1 MGKMK
6 ELDIEMKNISDD
18 YSIFTGCIFSPDFWK
33 SLKIKP
39 VQVIYNP
46 PYTIVNFED
55 GSKSMSKIHNE
66 EFDFEKG
73 LMAAIVKKVIS
84 RADFERLMNQG
95 SKSFENKQK
104 KNKLTKETIE

>member
-6 ELDIEMKNISDD
+6 ELDIEMKNNTIGSA
-18 YSIFTGCIFSPDFWK
+18 FTNFYWATKHTFAAE
-33 SLKIKP
+33 P

-46 PYTIVNFED
+46 PYTIVNFDD
-55 GSKSMSKIHNE
+55 GSKSISKIHNE
-66 EFDFEKG
+66 EFDYEKG
-73 LMAAIVKKVIS
+73 LMAAIVKRVIS

-104 KNKLTKETIE
+104 KQSKNSDE

>member
-6 ELDIEMKNISDD
+6 ELDIEMKNAFGDNNCVC
-18 YSIFTGCIFSPDFWK
+18 TDFRWAFGT
-33 SLKIKP
+33 IIPKP
-39 VQVIYNP
+39 VQVIYNS
-46 PYTIVNFED
+46 PYTIVNFDD
-55 GSKSMSKIHNE
+55 GSKSISKIHNE

-73 LMAAIVKKVIS
+73 FMAAIVKRVIS

-104 KNKLTKETIE
+104 KNNKKE

>member
-6 ELDIEMKNISDD
+6 ELDIEMKNNTYTFADCFSLND
-18 YSIFTGCIFSPDFWK
+18 YWGIKCVTVA
-33 SLKIKP
+33 KP

-46 PYTIVNFED
+46 PYTIVNFDD
-55 GSKSMSKIHNE
+55 GSKSISKIHNE
-66 EFDFEKG
+66 DFDFEKG
-73 LMAAIVKKVIS
+73 LMAAIVKRVVS

-104 KNKLTKETIE
+104 KECNKKE

>member
-6 ELDIEMKNISDD
+6 DLDIAIKNAFGDSSV
-18 YSIFTGCIFSPDFWK
+18 YTNYFWEK
-33 SLKIKP
+33 ANTIPKP
-39 VQVIYNP
+39 VQVIYNS

-55 GSKSMSKIHNE
+55 GSKSISKIHNE

-73 LMAAIVKKVIS
+73 LMAAIVKRVIS
-84 RADFERLMNQG
+84 RADFERLMDQG

-104 KNKLTKETIE
+104 KQSKNNE

>member
-6 ELDIEMKNISDD
+6 ELDIAMKNAFGDSSV
-18 YSIFTGCIFSPDFWK
+18 YTNYFWVK
-33 SLKIKP
+33 GNIIPKP
-39 VQVIYNP
+39 VQVIYNS

-55 GSKSMSKIHNE
+55 GSKSMVKCHNE

-73 LMAAIVKKVIS
+73 FMAAIVKKVVS
-84 RADFERLMNQG
+84 RADFERLMDQG

-104 KNKLTKETIE
+104 KQSKNNE